1 MTVIEN
7 LNTQSFWTKI
17 VLLVSG
23 NVALMAGAA
32 LSPGMPA
39 MLAEFSSIP
48 GAAFWVSMIITL
60 PALFVVV
67 GGPITGFLTDRYGR
81 KPVLVVSILL
91 CGVSGSAGYF
101 LNSIAAILV
110 TRALVG
116 FGIAGATTATNSL
129 IADYFEGQQRAKF
142 MGFQSAFT
150 GLGGVV
156 FLPIGGILADINWH
170 YAFLAYLPLFVL
182 FPLALIFIKEPEQ
195 VVHQPGTEIETRLI
209 WTPTIYYIFSAIFIS
224 HFAFMTMPVYIAYF
238 MTALLG
244 VGGLEIGILGA
255 ASGIFSFLGGVL
267 YERIGRKAGFRDIA
281 LIGFFTFS
289 LGFLALG
296 FARGWPLVITGQLI
310 LGFCIGLNTSN
321 LTNWLADKVSAQMRG
336 RANGIFVTM
345 MFLGQFITSFVCTPI
360 VTAAG
365 YNSAY
370 IVSAVIIVLLGL
382 AGLFLKQDKVVKGVI
397 R

>member
-1 MTVIEN
+1 MEN
-7 LNTQSFWTKI
+7 VNPQSFWTKI

-39 MLAEFSSIP
+39 MLAEFASIP

-209 WTPTIYYIFSAIFIS
+209 WTPTIIYIFSAILIS

-238 MTALLG
+238 MTELLG
-244 VGGLEIGILGA
+244 VGGLEIGIMGA

-281 LIGFFTFS
+281 LIGFFIFG

-296 FARGWPLVITGQLI
+296 FAGGWPLVITGQLI

-321 LTNWLADKVSAQMRG
+321 LTNWLAGKVSVQMRG

-345 MFLGQFITSFVCTPI
+345 MFLGQFITSFVYTPI

-382 AGLFLKQDKVVKGVI
+382 AGLFLNQDKVGNGV